1 MPCTTPSACGSMRSR
16 LRRRRCSRHCDG
28 RRKASPLATVRTTSP
43 TSPGLSQRASP
54 RPGKVE
60 TERLC
65 RPQESERLSWT
76 PLPGEAMALHPVRF
90 LALLLGVLLAPRPLT
105 IVETG
110 RIAGHVTDAATG
122 GPIPQAHVF
131 VAGTALSAL
140 TNRKGEYAIANVPV
154 GTNTVGVRFIGYTPT
169 QKAGIQVT
177 ANATV
182 AVDFKVQSSPVQMSE
197 VIVTGT
203 ASAPIARQAVGATMM
218 FQGQAR
224 DAYVVDGHGVRF
236 DSTEAWRYQR
246 QPGNR
251 EQYDEIVENPFIA
264 VAADPLSTFSIDVDR
279 ASYSNMRRFIMQD
292 GQLPPRDAVRIE
304 ELVNYFPYDYAEP
317 DGDDPLAIHTEVAP
331 APWKPQHQLVRI
343 GLQARRV
350 KVENLPAA
358 NFVFLLDGSGSM
370 MDENKLPR
378 VKSALR
384 LLVNQLRAK
393 DRVAMVVYAG
403 SAGLVLPSTPGDQK
417 AKILDA
423 IEGLEAGGSTAGGE
437 GIRRA
442 YDEAVANF
450 IRGGNNRVILA
461 TDGDFNVGPSSD
473 AEMVQLIEEKRRTGV
488 FLTVL
493 GVGEGNLQAA
503 KMEKLADKGNGNY
516 AYLDTITEAQKVLV
530 HELGGT
536 LYTVAKDVKIQV
548 EWNPARVRAYRL
560 IGYENRMLRNEDFT
574 DDKKDAGEVGSGH
587 SVTALY
593 EIVPVGAT
601 TDVTIRVPD
610 SLRYQ
615 RRSAEPSPAAGP
627 ELLFVK
633 VRYKAPDGDES
644 RLLSQAVLAG
654 EGHAPSLDF
663 QFQAAVAEFGL
674 LLRNSDFRGKADL
687 GHVIAAAREARGQD
701 ADGYRA
707 EFVKLAEAVRG
718 IGLARR
724 DGQH

>member
-1 MPCTTPSACGSMRSR
+1 MS
-16 LRRRRCSRHCDG
+16 
-28 RRKASPLATVRTTSP
+28 VY
-43 TSPGLSQRASP
+43 
-54 RPGKVE
+54 
-60 TERLC
+60 
-65 RPQESERLSWT
+65 
-76 PLPGEAMALHPVRF
+76 PVR
-90 LALLLGVLLAPRPLT
+90 LILLLIGALIAPTTLAV
-105 IVETG
+105 VETG
-110 RIAGHVTDAATG
+110 SIAGHVRDATTSKPVVGANVVVVGTSLSTVTDG
-122 GPIPQAHVF
+122 NGHYV
-131 VAGTALSAL
+131 
-140 TNRKGEYAIANVPV
+140 IANVPV
-154 GTNTVGVRFIGYTPT
+154 GTYTVVARFIGYASGE
-169 QKAGIQVT
+169 KKGIRVT
-177 ANATV
+177 ANATAV
-182 AVDFKVQSSPVQMSE
+182 ADLKIASSPIALQE
-197 VIVTGT
+197 VVVTGLYGSR
-203 ASAPIARQAVGATMM
+203 AANGVVRVRGATAL
-218 FQGQAR
+218 GYLGSEA
-224 DAYVVDGHGVRF
+224 DALPAQRF

-251 EQYDEIVENPFIA
+251 EQYDEIVENSFIA

-317 DGDDPLAIHTEVAP
+317 DGDDPLAIHTELAP

-350 KVENLPAA
+350 KVENLPAS
-358 NFVFLLDGSGSM
+358 NFVFLLDVSGSM
-370 MDENKLPR
+370 MPANKLPL
-378 VKSALR
+378 VKSAMR

-417 AKILDA
+417 DKILDA
-423 IEGLEAGGSTAGGE
+423 IERLEAGGSTAGGE

-493 GVGEGNLQAA
+493 GGGEGNLQAA

-516 AYLDTITEAQKVLV
+516 AYLDNIAEAQKVLV

-560 IGYENRMLRNEDFT
+560 IGYENRMLRNEDFA

-593 EIVPVGAT
+593 EVVPVGVN
-601 TDVTIRVPD
+601 TDVTIRMPD

-615 RRSAEPSPAAGP
+615 NRNAQSTSAAGP

-633 VRYKAPDGDES
+633 VRYKQPDGDQS
-644 RLLSQAVLAG
+644 RLISQPVLAQAG
-654 EGHAPSLDF
+654 QAPSVDF

-687 GHVIAAAREARGQD
+687 GHVIAAAREARGND

-707 EFVKLAEAVRG
+707 EFVRLAETVRG
-718 IGLARR
+718 IGLARK
-724 DGQH
+724 DGSH

>member
-1 MPCTTPSACGSMRSR
+1 MP
-16 LRRRRCSRHCDG
+16 
-28 RRKASPLATVRTTSP
+28 
-43 TSPGLSQRASP
+43 
-54 RPGKVE
+54 
-60 TERLC
+60 
-65 RPQESERLSWT
+65 
-76 PLPGEAMALHPVRF
+76 LHPVRL
-90 LALLLGVLLAPRPLT
+90 LALVVGLVAASRPLAIVDTGT
-105 IVETG
+105 IS
-110 RIAGHVTDAATG
+110 GHVRDSSTG
-122 GPIPQAHVF
+122 QPIPGAQVS
-131 VAGTALSAL
+131 VAGTRLAVA
-140 TNRKGEYAIANVPV
+140 TNRDGSYLIANVPV
-154 GTNTVGVRFIGYTPT
+154 GTHTVWARYIGYNGE
-169 QKAGIQVT
+169 QKTVS
-177 ANATV
+177 V
-182 AVDFKVQSSPVQMSE
+182 AVQTTTTVDFRLKSNPVQLQAIVVDGIAAQSSK
-197 VIVTGT
+197 
-203 ASAPIARQAVGATMM
+203 SAAVGATAYISVR
-218 FQGQAR
+218 GSAAR
-224 DAYVVDGHGVRF
+224 EEYPVGPGARF

-251 EQYDEIVENPFIA
+251 EQYDEIVENQFIA

-304 ELVNYFPYDYAEP
+304 ELVNYFPYDYSEP
-317 DGDDPLAIHTEVAP
+317 EGDDPLAIHAEVAP
-331 APWKPQHQLVRI
+331 APWKTQHHLVRI

-350 KVENLPAA
+350 KLENLPQS
-358 NFVFLLDGSGSM
+358 NFVFLLDVSGSM
-370 MDENKLPR
+370 MPPNKLPL
-378 VKSALR
+378 VKSAMR

-393 DRVAMVVYAG
+393 DHVAMVVYAG

-417 AKILDA
+417 DRILDA
-423 IEGLEAGGSTAGGE
+423 IDRLEAGGSTAGGE

-442 YDEAVANF
+442 YDEAVTNF

-461 TDGDFNVGPSSD
+461 TDGDFNVGASSD

-488 FLTVL
+488 YLTVL

-516 AYLDTITEAQKVLV
+516 AYLDNITEAQKVLV

-560 IGYENRMLRNEDFT
+560 IGYENRLLRNEDFA

-593 EIVPVGAT
+593 EVVPVGVN
-601 TDVTIRVPD
+601 TDVTIRMPD

-615 RRSAEPSPAAGP
+615 RRNVQPTSAAGP

-633 VRYKAPDGDES
+633 VRYKRPDGDES
-644 RLLSQAVLAG
+644 RLMSQPVMAQAG
-654 EGHAPSLDF
+654 QAASADF

-687 GHVIAAAREARGQD
+687 GHVIAAAREARGSD
-701 ADGYRA
+701 PDGYRA

-724 DGQH
+724 DK

>member
-1 MPCTTPSACGSMRSR
+1 MP
-16 LRRRRCSRHCDG
+16 
-28 RRKASPLATVRTTSP
+28 VY
-43 TSPGLSQRASP
+43 
-54 RPGKVE
+54 
-60 TERLC
+60 
-65 RPQESERLSWT
+65 
-76 PLPGEAMALHPVRF
+76 PVR
-90 LALLLGVLLAPRPLT
+90 LILLLIGALIAPTTLAV
-105 IVETG
+105 VETG
-110 RIAGHVTDAATG
+110 SIAGNVRDATTGQPIVGANVLVVGTSLATMTDG
-122 GPIPQAHVF
+122 NGHYV
-131 VAGTALSAL
+131 
-140 TNRKGEYAIANVPV
+140 IANVPV
-154 GTNTVGVRFIGYTPT
+154 GTYTVVARFIGYTSGE
-169 QKAGIQVT
+169 KKGLRVT

-182 AVDFKVQSSPVQMSE
+182 VADLTIASSPVALQE
-197 VIVTGT
+197 VVVTGLYGARAANGVVRIRGAAA
-203 ASAPIARQAVGATMM
+203 ASRA
-218 FQGQAR
+218 
-224 DAYVVDGHGVRF
+224 DALYVVDGVAY

-251 EQYDEIVENPFIA
+251 EQYDEIVENSFIA

-304 ELVNYFPYDYAEP
+304 ELVNYVPYDYAEP

-350 KVENLPAA
+350 KVENLPAS
-358 NFVFLLDGSGSM
+358 NFVFLLDVSGSM
-370 MDENKLPR
+370 MPANKLPL
-378 VKSALR
+378 VKSAMR
-384 LLVNQLRAK
+384 LLVNQLRTK

-417 AKILDA
+417 DKILDA
-423 IEGLEAGGSTAGGE
+423 IERLEAGGSTAGGE

-461 TDGDFNVGPSSD
+461 TDGDFNVGASSD
-473 AEMVQLIEEKRRTGV
+473 AEMVQLIQEKRRTGV

-516 AYLDTITEAQKVLV
+516 AYLDNIAEAQKVLV

-560 IGYENRMLRNEDFT
+560 IGYENRMLRNEDFA

-593 EIVPVGAT
+593 EVVPVGVN
-601 TDVTIRVPD
+601 TDVTIRMPD

-615 RRSAEPSPAAGP
+615 RRNAVSTTAAGP
-627 ELLFVK
+627 ELVFVK
-633 VRYKAPDGDES
+633 VRYKRPDGDES
-644 RLLSQAVLAG
+644 RLISQPVPAQAG
-654 EGHAPSLDF
+654 QAPSIDF

-687 GHVIAAAREARGQD
+687 GHVIAAAREARGKD
-701 ADGYRA
+701 PDGYRA
-707 EFVKLAEAVRG
+707 EFVRLAEAVRG
-718 IGLARR
+718 MGLARIESS
-724 DGQH
+724 H

>member
-1 MPCTTPSACGSMRSR
+1 MS
-16 LRRRRCSRHCDG
+16 
-28 RRKASPLATVRTTSP
+28 VY
-43 TSPGLSQRASP
+43 
-54 RPGKVE
+54 
-60 TERLC
+60 
-65 RPQESERLSWT
+65 
-76 PLPGEAMALHPVRF
+76 PVR
-90 LALLLGVLLAPRPLT
+90 LILLLIGALIAPTTLAV
-105 IVETG
+105 VETG
-110 RIAGHVTDAATG
+110 SIAGHVRDATTSKPVVGANVVVVGTSLSTVTDG
-122 GPIPQAHVF
+122 NGHYV
-131 VAGTALSAL
+131 
-140 TNRKGEYAIANVPV
+140 IANVPV
-154 GTNTVGVRFIGYTPT
+154 GTYTVVARFIGYASGE
-169 QKAGIQVT
+169 KKGIRVT
-177 ANATV
+177 ANATAV
-182 AVDFKVQSSPVQMSE
+182 ADLKIASSPIALQE
-197 VIVTGT
+197 VVVTGLYGSR
-203 ASAPIARQAVGATMM
+203 AANGVVPVRGATAL
-218 FQGQAR
+218 GYLGSEA
-224 DAYVVDGHGVRF
+224 DALPAQRF

-251 EQYDEIVENPFIA
+251 EQYDEIVENSFIA

-317 DGDDPLAIHTEVAP
+317 EGDDPLAIHTEVAP
-331 APWKPQHQLVRI
+331 APWKSQHQLVRI

-350 KVENLPAA
+350 KVENLPAS
-358 NFVFLLDGSGSM
+358 NFVFLLDVSGSM
-370 MDENKLPR
+370 MPANKLPL
-378 VKSALR
+378 VKSAMR

-417 AKILDA
+417 DKILDA
-423 IEGLEAGGSTAGGE
+423 IERLEAGGSTAGGE

-516 AYLDTITEAQKVLV
+516 AYLDNIAEAQKVLV

-560 IGYENRMLRNEDFT
+560 IGYENRMLRNEDFA

-593 EIVPVGAT
+593 EVVPVGVN
-601 TDVTIRVPD
+601 TDVTIRMPD

-615 RRSAEPSPAAGP
+615 NRNAQSTSAAGP

-633 VRYKAPDGDES
+633 VRYKQPDGDQS
-644 RLLSQAVLAG
+644 RLISQPVLAQAG
-654 EGHAPSLDF
+654 QAPSVDF

-687 GHVIAAAREARGQD
+687 GHVIAAAREARGND

-707 EFVKLAEAVRG
+707 EFVRLAETVRG
-718 IGLARR
+718 IGLARK
-724 DGQH
+724 DGSH

>member
-1 MPCTTPSACGSMRSR
+1 MP
-16 LRRRRCSRHCDG
+16 
-28 RRKASPLATVRTTSP
+28 
-43 TSPGLSQRASP
+43 
-54 RPGKVE
+54 
-60 TERLC
+60 
-65 RPQESERLSWT
+65 
-76 PLPGEAMALHPVRF
+76 LHPVRL
-90 LALLLGVLLAPRPLT
+90 LALVVGLVAASRPLAIVDTGT
-105 IVETG
+105 IS
-110 RIAGHVTDAATG
+110 GHVRDSSTG
-122 GPIPQAHVF
+122 QPIPGAQVS
-131 VAGTALSAL
+131 VAGTRLAVA
-140 TNRKGEYAIANVPV
+140 TNRDGSYLIANVPV
-154 GTNTVGVRFIGYTPT
+154 GTHTVWARYIGYNGE
-169 QKAGIQVT
+169 QKTVS
-177 ANATV
+177 V
-182 AVDFKVQSSPVQMSE
+182 AVQTTTTVDFRLKSNPVQLQAIVVDGIAAQSSK
-197 VIVTGT
+197 
-203 ASAPIARQAVGATMM
+203 SAAVGATAYISVR
-218 FQGQAR
+218 GSAAR
-224 DAYVVDGHGVRF
+224 EEYPVGPGARF

-251 EQYDEIVENPFIA
+251 EQYDEIVENQFIA

-304 ELVNYFPYDYAEP
+304 ELVNYFPYDYSEP
-317 DGDDPLAIHTEVAP
+317 EGDDPLAIHAEVAP
-331 APWKPQHQLVRI
+331 APWKTQHHLVRI

-350 KVENLPAA
+350 KLENLPQS
-358 NFVFLLDGSGSM
+358 NFVFLLDVSGSM
-370 MDENKLPR
+370 MPPNKLPL
-378 VKSALR
+378 VKSAMR

-393 DRVAMVVYAG
+393 DHVAMVVYAG

-417 AKILDA
+417 DKILDA
-423 IEGLEAGGSTAGGE
+423 IDRLEAGGSTAGGE

-442 YDEAVANF
+442 YDEAVTNF

-461 TDGDFNVGPSSD
+461 TDGDFNVGASSD

-488 FLTVL
+488 YLTVL

-516 AYLDTITEAQKVLV
+516 AYLDNITEAQKVLV

-560 IGYENRMLRNEDFT
+560 IGYENRLLRNEDFA

-593 EIVPVGAT
+593 EVVPVGVN
-601 TDVTIRVPD
+601 TDVTIRMPD

-615 RRSAEPSPAAGP
+615 RRNVQPTSAAGP

-633 VRYKAPDGDES
+633 VRYKRPDGDES
-644 RLLSQAVLAG
+644 RLMSQPVMAQAG
-654 EGHAPSLDF
+654 QAASADF

-687 GHVIAAAREARGQD
+687 GHVIAAAREARGSD
-701 ADGYRA
+701 PDGYRA

-724 DGQH
+724 DK